1 VETGRQHANGIYIER
16 DKLKPFTRENVCI
29 CMISMLWAHSYVGVY
44 YSYFL
49 VHSMS
54 RLPSDA
60 VVEVHALLNAIYISY
75 MRIPLHPSP
84 PPFPQSG

>member
-1 VETGRQHANGIYIER
+1 
-16 DKLKPFTRENVCI
+16 
-29 CMISMLWAHSYVGVY
+29 MISMLWAHSYVRCLLQLFPRAQY
-44 YSYFL
+44 E
-49 VHSMS
+49 

-75 MRIPLHPSP
+75 MGIPLP